1 MKEMLN
7 SLNAK
12 FIRTISILAVL
23 FVAILY
29 ALFISQS
36 YTLLSN
42 EWLFR
47 MLVLCEMLLIVFMS
61 SYIYKIIRGDSMS
74 DIFQEIID
82 NGMSGSSPIL
92 NTISDG
98 IIMVDKKGVIKD
110 INQGLCSI
118 LGIHENE
125 ILGSNITSLNKNWC
139 SNHENK
145 LFLNI
150 LAETLETKT
159 EFTQVEC
166 EYTKDDEKLYI
177 SISTHLLC
185 NKYKRIIGVMAVLHD
200 FTYEKKLEQY
210 LLRTEKL
217 ANAGQMAAEL
227 AHEIKNPICSIR
239 GLLQIMGK
247 KQCLEENKYYEVITS
262 EIERISVLLQRF
274 LSLTQDVPKL
284 GRVVLNKL
292 VEEVVPLLESY
303 AEYKSIDISVDMQKQ
318 IPCVYADAENIK
330 QVIINIVQNGID
342 ALPED
347 GRINISIWYD
357 QIRDIMRME
366 FKDNGSGIK
375 PEYLDK
381 IFEPFFTTKDNGSGL
396 GLAISHKIIENH
408 RGRLFAFN
416 NLEGGA
422 TFVIELPV
430 DKQYFVDDIRIS

>member
-1 MKEMLN
+1 MREMLSSIN
-7 SLNAK
+7 VK
-12 FIRTISILAVL
+12 FIRTISILAAL

-29 ALFISQS
+29 VLFITQS
-36 YTLLSN
+36 STLLFN
-42 EWLFR
+42 EWLFL
-47 MLVLCEMLLIVFMS
+47 MLILCEMLLIVFMS
-61 SYIYKIIRGDSMS
+61 GCIHKVIRGDSMS
-74 DIFQEIID
+74 DVFQEIID
-82 NGMSGSSPIL
+82 NCISGSSPIL

-98 IIMVDKKGVIKD
+98 IIMVDKKGVVKD
-110 INQGLCSI
+110 INQGFCSI
-118 LGIHENE
+118 LGIQEDK
-125 ILGSNITSLNKNWC
+125 ILGSNITSLS

-145 LFLNI
+145 LLLQI
-150 LAETLETKT
+150 ITETLETKT
-159 EFTQVEC
+159 EFSQLEC
-166 EYTKDDEKLYI
+166 EYAKDDEKLYI
-177 SISTHLLC
+177 SISTHLLR
-185 NKYKRIIGVMAVLHD
+185 NKYKRVIGVMAVLHD

-210 LLRTEKL
+210 LLRAEQL

-247 KQCLEENKYYEVITS
+247 KQRLEDNKYYEVITS
-262 EIERISVLLQRF
+262 EIDRISGLLQRF
-274 LSLTQDVPKL
+274 LSLTQNAPKL
-284 GRVVLNKL
+284 GRVGLNKL

-303 AEYKSIDISVDMQKQ
+303 AECKNIDISVDMQKQ
-318 IPCVYADAENIK
+318 IPCICADAENIK

-342 ALPED
+342 ALPEN

-357 QIRDIMRME
+357 QIRDLLRME

-422 TFVIELPV
+422 TFVIELPI
-430 DKQYFVDDIRIS
+430 DKQYSVEDSKIS

>member
-1 MKEMLN
+1 MKEMLSN
-7 SLNAK
+7 INAK
-12 FIRTISILAVL
+12 SIRTISILAVL

-29 ALFISQS
+29 ILFVSQS
-36 YTLLSN
+36 FILLFN

-47 MLVLCEMLLIVFMS
+47 MLILCEILLIVFMS
-61 SYIYKIIRGDSMS
+61 CCIYKVVRGDSMS
-74 DIFQEIID
+74 DILQDMIE
-82 NGMSGSSPIL
+82 NSMSASSPIL

-98 IIMVDKKGVIKD
+98 IIVVDKKGVIKE
-110 INQGLCSI
+110 INQGLRNI
-118 LGIHENE
+118 LGIQEDK
-125 ILGSNITSLNKNWC
+125 ILGRSITSLSSSWG

-145 LFLNI
+145 LFLQI
-150 LAETLETKT
+150 IAETLETKI
-159 EFTQVEC
+159 EFSQLES
-166 EYTKDDEKLYI
+166 EYTKEDEKLYI
-177 SISTHLLC
+177 SISTHLLR
-185 NKYKRIIGVMAVLHD
+185 NKYKRIIGVMAVMHD

-210 LLRTEKL
+210 LLRAEKL

-227 AHEIKNPICSIR
+227 AHEIKNPICSIK

-274 LSLTQDVPKL
+274 LSLTQDAPKL

-303 AEYKSIDISVDMQKQ
+303 AECKSIDISIDMQKQ

-330 QVIINIVQNGID
+330 QVVINIVLNGID
-342 ALPED
+342 ALPEN

-357 QIRDIMRME
+357 QIRDIVRME
-366 FKDNGSGIK
+366 FKDNGGGIK

-430 DKQYFVDDIRIS
+430 DKQYIIEDNKIS